1 MKKLMSLSLLVLFF
15 AACAHHRDVRPG
27 DDGVHSVVVSSED
40 TEEGSRDAIQQA
52 NHFCE
57 QRGQYATFIKE
68 EQKYTG
74 DMDEQNYKNAKKAT
88 KVAQVVGGAAW
99 TLGGKKESDLGGI
112 VGVGATAADA
122 AIGKGYTVAMK
133 FKCK

>member
-1 MKKLMSLSLLVLFF
+1 MKKILSTILLALFF
-15 AACAHHRDVRPG
+15 TACAHHRDVRPG
-27 DDGVHSVVVSSED
+27 DDGIHNVIVQSED
-40 TEEGSRDAIQQA
+40 TEEGSRDAIKQA

-68 EQKYTG
+68 EKKYSG
-74 DMDEQNYKNAKKAT
+74 DMDEQSYKNAKKAT
-88 KVAQVVGGAAW
+88 KVAQTVGGAAW
-99 TLGGKKESDLGGI
+99 VFGGKKESDLGGI

-122 AIGKGYTVAMK
+122 AIGKGYTVEMK